1 MSSVAFVAISASA
14 FASAP
19 STSAV
24 PVVSAN
30 LQIADGQ
37 QPDKKLP
44 PPQNTQQHT
53 QQQKQPLQQ
62 QTQQQQP
69 KQPLQQQTQQQQPK
83 QPLQQQTQQQQPK
96 QPLQQQ
102 TQQQQPKQPLQQQT
116 QQQPKQPLQQQ
127 TQQQQ
132 PKQPLQQQT
141 QQQQQP
147 KQPLQQQ
154 TQQQQPK
161 QPQQQQA
168 RRYDWTTYQP
178 GHRPPQW
185 QQYSQNFNRQP
196 YEVNRDSDRHYQSQP
211 YVQPHDWS
219 YQRWGYGETL
229 PTPYWVR
236 SYWLDGY
243 SDYGLIDPPYGY
255 VWVRYGPD
263 ALLIDVETGQILSV
277 MYGVFV

>member
-1 MSSVAFVAISASA
+1 MMKSSAKALKWTSLMSSVAFVAISASA

-69 KQPLQQQTQQQQPK
+69 KQPLQQQTQQQQS
-83 QPLQQQTQQQQPK
+83 
-96 QPLQQQ
+96 
-102 TQQQQPKQPLQQQT
+102 
-116 QQQPKQPLQQQ
+116 
-127 TQQQQ
+127 
-132 PKQPLQQQT
+132 
-141 QQQQQP
+141 

-185 QQYSQNFNRQP
+185 QQYSQNFDRQP

-211 YVQPHDWS
+211 
-219 YQRWGYGETL
+219 
-229 PTPYWVR
+229 
-236 SYWLDGY
+236 
-243 SDYGLIDPPYGY
+243 
-255 VWVRYGPD
+255 
-263 ALLIDVETGQILSV
+263 
-277 MYGVFV
+277 